1 MNISNDAL
9 IARIKVLLYLQG
21 KIKYYNTSYGA
32 ASENLSS
39 FEVARYM
46 RKNDRAEAR
55 DNRYDLAIRDSV
67 VKLYKNGY
75 PMEKLYQQIP
85 ELEDDILHVVPELN
99 EIKDGEFIYS
109 EPAKKM

>member
-1 MNISNDAL
+1 MNIGNDAL

-39 FEVARYM
+39 FEVEHYM
-46 RKNDRAEAR
+46 RKNDRAEA
-55 DNRYDLAIRDSV
+55 RDSV

-85 ELEDDILHVVPELN
+85 ELEDDIIHVVPELD

-109 EPAKKM
+109 ESAKKM